1 MEDTRRTNHVLSEWL
16 IWTKYLQHA
25 LQHMY
30 EVGGDKCDENE
41 TLKDYLA
48 SAEAKLASKEEELLE
63 THEEVSRARDQEQQL
78 HQQVA
83 DMTDRSKQ
91 IKEAL

>member
-1 MEDTRRTNHVLSEWL
+1 M

-41 TLKDYLA
+41 TLKDDLA

-63 THEEVSRARDQEQQL
+63 THEEVSRARDQEDKKKL
-78 HQQVA
+78 
-83 DMTDRSKQ
+83 TSKPYRWRM
-91 IKEAL
+91 KEPVSWNELKLIVSIH